1 MKFSV
6 NDFVALDLNG
16 LFATNGGSSGSCSSY
31 SSTSSNGSGYGI
43 TSAIQSTVSGQGYS
57 VTSSHNTSKTNVR
70 VGSCSSYSGGYNKS
84 TKYAVPNIQTS
95 REEERP
101 YVTTRT
107 GSCSGTQNGE
117 ALLGSPKFMCNF
129 PGNTA
134 NHDGVIVGTAPIATY
149 QNQNVVLFAD
159 KLTA

>member
-6 NDFVALDLNG
+6 NDFVALDFNG
-16 LFATNGGSSGSCSSY
+16 LVATNGGSGSCSSY
-31 SSTSSNGSGYGI
+31 SGVSGTSTSN
-43 TSAIQSTVSGQGYS
+43 GQGYS
-57 VTSSHNTSKTNVR
+57 VTSSHPGNTHV
-70 VGSCSSYSGGYNKS
+70 
-84 TKYAVPNIQTS
+84 AI
-95 REEERP
+95 
-101 YVTTRT
+101 RT